1 MLVLFMA
8 GLARWRHLTNCDH
21 NNLVMLNCESPVSRA
36 LSMLNPATNA
46 AKSKTKAY
54 RCQWTAALT
63 WRTRHVFKPLKHVL
77 NSPLYHAFQ
86 HISTIVYL
94 NHLWTWRSFVQR
106 SFRQFEGITSDEPHV
121 DVEFFHHA
129 HNLILHSRFPHPN
142 LRRNIQR
149 KNEWRPLA
157 HIRFHIGY
165 CGLIHPNWWWCFTN
179 FWKYNSVHLLVS
191 ISPIWRHHPPFSDTY
206 FPHIN
211 EHIQILDGEGAPC

>member
-1 MLVLFMA
+1 MLNVWRIQSRHRNSAIQCPQDLLWHLWALWAMLVLFMA

-142 LRRNIQR
+142 LRRNSR
-149 KNEWRPLA
+149 ERMNGDHW
-157 HIRFHIGY
+157 
-165 CGLIHPNWWWCFTN
+165 LISAF
-179 FWKYNSVHLLVS
+179 
-191 ISPIWRHHPPFSDTY
+191 I
-206 FPHIN
+206 
-211 EHIQILDGEGAPC
+211 